1 MPAALP
7 PKTPLGR
14 LIRDARESRI
24 TDLGPSGGTHKM
36 SQIELADILGI
47 QQQTLSRW
55 EAGIIMPPIDR
66 LPALAAALDVDV
78 QEFFAAAAAS
88 AGQSEPATASVQRR
102 IDKVEQAVEEMS
114 TLLSAIATR
123 LGIEPDAEPAPAPA
137 PTPLAGRRRQ
147 APVQARRAKKSR

>member
-14 LIRDARESRI
+14 LIRDARESHI
-24 TDLGPSGGTHKM
+24 TDLGPSGGKHRM
-36 SQIELADILGI
+36 SQIELAETLGI

-66 LPALAAALDVDV
+66 LPALAAALQVDV
-78 QEFFAAAAAS
+78 EEFFRAAAQS
-88 AGQSEPATASVQRR
+88 AGQTEPATVSERRR
-102 IDKVEQAVEEMS
+102 IDKVEHAVEEMS
-114 TLLSAIATR
+114 ALLSVIATR
-123 LGIEPDAEPAPAPA
+123 LGIDPAAADPAA
-137 PTPLAGRRRQ
+137 PTPLAGRTRR